1 MEYRDYYKIL
11 GVEKNAS
18 PEQIKKQ
25 YRRLARK
32 YHPDVSKEANA
43 EEKFK
48 EVQEAYEVLKDPEKR
63 KTFDQFSEQP
73 SGWDAAARRHAHA
86 HAEPRGQRFYSE
98 DDLSGAGFSEFF
110 ESLFGQRFQSRP
122 HGQRSQRGQDLHS
135 KIKLTVEEA
144 FSGTQ
149 RRLQLQE
156 PELDPSTGEVKLK
169 TRSLNVKIPS
179 GVIAGQ
185 QIRLAHQGNPG
196 MGGAPRGDLFLEIE
210 LLEHPFYIV
219 KDRDIYLNLPVTP
232 WEAALGAKIPA
243 PTLAGTVELTIP
255 AGSQT
260 GKKLRLKARG
270 FPGSPPGDQ
279 YVLIHIYIPV
289 PKTESQRQIYKK
301 MAEEMSFNP
310 RLELGKEA

>member
-1 MEYRDYYKIL
+1 M
-11 GVEKNAS
+11 
-18 PEQIKKQ
+18 
-25 YRRLARK
+25 
-32 YHPDVSKEANA
+32 
-43 EEKFK
+43 
-48 EVQEAYEVLKDPEKR
+48 
-63 KTFDQFSEQP
+63 
-73 SGWDAAARRHAHA
+73 
-86 HAEPRGQRFYSE
+86 
-98 DDLSGAGFSEFF
+98 SGAGFSEFF

-122 HGQRSQRGQDLHS
+122 HRQHSQRGRDLHS

-196 MGGAPRGDLFLEIE
+196 TGGAPRGDLFLEIE

-279 YVLIHIYIPV
+279 YVLIHIYIPE

-310 RLELGKEA
+310 RLDLLKEA